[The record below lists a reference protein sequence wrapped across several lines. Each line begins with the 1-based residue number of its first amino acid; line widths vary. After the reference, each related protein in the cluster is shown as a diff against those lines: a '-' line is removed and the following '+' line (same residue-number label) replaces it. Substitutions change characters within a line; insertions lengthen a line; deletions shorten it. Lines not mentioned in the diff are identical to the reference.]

1 MVGDDRDVLVAVEC
15 LSADFDSSFAGA
27 CKHLYDGGNTFPCHG
42 FRPFNGSLA
51 IRQERSI
58 PMIFQDAPNMFH
70 RIVCAMMRWIVN
82 QVNVEWISVRE
93 FNHPLD
99 ELPAS
104 ASQFRPMI
112 EIDHQ
117 VVDMSMLILPVLPPI
132 LKTIDDEITGFAY
145 DVPKRRVN
153 TPLTTS
159 NLPNRTNFSLTF
171 RSLSCALTDSC
182 PRD

>member
-1 MVGDDRDVLVAVEC
+1 
-15 LSADFDSSFAGA
+15 
-27 CKHLYDGGNTFPCHG
+27 
-42 FRPFNGSLA
+42 
-51 IRQERSI
+51 
-58 PMIFQDAPNMFH
+58 
-70 RIVCAMMRWIVN
+70 MMRWIVN
-82 QVNVEWISVRE
+82 QVNVELISIPE
-93 FNHPLD
+93 FNHLFH

-117 VVDMSMLILPVLPPI
+117 FADMSMLILPVLPPI
-132 LKTIDDEITGFAY
+132 LKTIDDEITGFVC

-159 NLPNRTNFSLTF
+159 NLPNGTNFSLTF
-171 RSLSCALTDSC
+171 RSLSCALTASC